1 MIRSVGARH
10 REPQRRVRRRHRVFA
25 VGLVGTGLAVTAAF
39 GLRTGSEDETA
50 AHPAPTAPHPAPT
63 APRSAPAPTAPRSAS
78 AAPRPAG
85 TAPPG
90 VPGPPHSTGDLR
102 IAAVGDI
109 VMGTLPDD
117 LPPDDGATF
126 FDPVEDLLTGDVVLG
141 NLEGTLTT
149 GGEGKCDD
157 GDSPNCFAFHAPP
170 SYAGLFKQAGFT
182 VLNTANNHVDDFG
195 AEGRRQTFA
204 ALRSVHLP
212 YIGRLGEITV
222 QRLHGIRV
230 ALIGFAPDRGANDLT
245 DIPAAKRLTARA
257 AAMADVVIV
266 MMHAGAEGSD
276 RTHVE
281 PGTEYFL
288 GEDRGDSY
296 RFSRAV
302 IDAGADL
309 VVGSGPHVMRGMEF
323 YKGRLIA
330 YSLGNFS
337 GYKVLGL
344 GGTLSTSGVL
354 QLTLR
359 PDGTY
364 VSGRLRPTRIVP
376 PGTPEPGGEAIDLV
390 STMSDDDFGPHAAR
404 ITEDG
409 AILRP

>member
-1 MIRSVGARH
+1 MITSDGQR
-10 REPQRRVRRRHRVFA
+10 PQRRREWHKAVRRHRPFA
-25 VGLVGTGLAVTAAF
+25 LGLVGTGVVVVAAF
-39 GLRTGSEDETA
+39 AFRAGSEEAASTGSART
-50 AHPAPTAPHPAPT
+50 PVRPTGT
-63 APRSAPAPTAPRSAS
+63 TVSGAPAP
-78 AAPRPAG
+78 PRPAG
-85 TAPPG
+85 D
-90 VPGPPHSTGDLR
+90 VR
-102 IAAVGDI
+102 IAAVGDV
-109 VMGTLPDD
+109 VMGTLPDK
-117 LPPDDGATF
+117 LPPDDGASF
-126 FDPVEDLLTGDVVLG
+126 FEPVDDLLTGDVVLG

-149 GGEGKCDD
+149 DGPSKCDD
-157 GDSPNCFAFHAPP
+157 IDGPNCFAFRAPP
-170 SYAGLFKQAGFT
+170 SYGRWLKKAGFT
-182 VLNTANNHVDDFG
+182 VMNTANNHIDDFG
-195 AEGRRQTFA
+195 AEGRRQTLA
-204 ALRSVHLP
+204 ALRSVNLP
-212 YIGRLGEITV
+212 YTGRLGQITV
-222 QRLHGIRV
+222 QRVHGVRV

-257 AAMADVVIV
+257 AKMADIVIV
-266 MMHAGAEGSD
+266 TMHAGAEGSD

-354 QLTLR
+354 NVTLR
-359 PDGTY
+359 ADGTY
-364 VSGRLRPTRIVP
+364 VSGRLHPTQIVA
-376 PGTPEPGGEAIDLV
+376 PGTPEPGGDAIDLV
-390 STMSDDDFGPHAAR
+390 STVSDEDFGSHAAR
-404 ITEDG
+404 ISEDG
-409 AILRP
+409 TIQRP

>member
-1 MIRSVGARH
+1 MIRSV
-10 REPQRRVRRRHRVFA
+10 EQCPQQRRERQKPVRRHRLFA
-25 VGLVGTGLAVTAAF
+25 LGLVGTGVAVVAVFAF
-39 GLRTGSEDETA
+39 RAGSEDA
-50 AHPAPTAPHPAPT
+50 ASSGSAQAHVRKPGTT
-63 APRSAPAPTAPRSAS
+63 TSGAPAP
-78 AAPRPAG
+78 PRPVG
-85 TAPPG
+85 N
-90 VPGPPHSTGDLR
+90 VR

-109 VMGTLPDD
+109 VMGSLPDD
-117 LPPDDGATF
+117 LPPDGGASF
-126 FDPVEDLLTGDVVLG
+126 FDPVDDLLAGDVVLG

-149 GGEGKCDD
+149 GGSSKCDD
-157 GDSPNCFAFHAPP
+157 NDSPNCFAFHAPP
-170 SYAGLFKQAGFT
+170 SYARWFKKAGFT
-182 VLNTANNHVDDFG
+182 VLNTANNHIDDFG
-195 AEGRRQTFA
+195 ADGRRETFA
-204 ALRSVHLP
+204 ALRSVNLP
-212 YIGRLGEITV
+212 FTGRLGQITV
-222 QRLHGIRV
+222 QRPHGIRV
-230 ALIGFAPDRGANDLT
+230 AVIGFAPDQGANDLT

-257 AAMADVVIV
+257 ATMADIVIV

-337 GYKVLGL
+337 GYKVLAL

-359 PDGTY
+359 SDGTY
-364 VSGRLRPTRIVP
+364 VSGRLRPTRIVEA
-376 PGTPEPGGEAIDLV
+376 GTPEPGGEAIDLV
-390 STMSDDDFGPHAAR
+390 SSVSEEDFGSQAAH
-404 ITEDG
+404 ISADG
-409 AILRP
+409 TIQRP

>member
-1 MIRSVGARH
+1 MIRSVER
-10 REPQRRVRRRHRVFA
+10 RPRQRCGRQKPVRRRRLFA
-25 VGLVGTGLAVTAAF
+25 LGLVGTGVVVAAAF
-39 GLRTGSEDETA
+39 VFSGGSEDA
-50 AHPAPTAPHPAPT
+50 ASVGSAPTPLRT
-63 APRSAPAPTAPRSAS
+63 IGTTRSGAPAP
-78 AAPRPAG
+78 PRPVG
-85 TAPPG
+85 T
-90 VPGPPHSTGDLR
+90 VR

-109 VMGTLPDD
+109 VMGSLPDD
-117 LPPDDGATF
+117 LPPDDGASF

-149 GGEGKCDD
+149 GGSSKCDYID
-157 GDSPNCFAFHAPP
+157 GPNCFAFHAPP
-170 SYAGLFKQAGFT
+170 SYGRRLKEAGFT
-182 VLNTANNHVDDFG
+182 VLNTANNHIDDFG
-195 AEGRRQTFA
+195 AEGRRDTFA
-204 ALRSVHLP
+204 ALRSVNLP
-212 YIGRLGEITV
+212 FTGRLGQITV
-222 QRLHGIRV
+222 QRVRGIRV

-245 DIPAAKRLTARA
+245 DIPAAQRLTARA
-257 AAMADVVIV
+257 AAMADIVIV
-266 MMHAGAEGSD
+266 TMHAGAEGSD

-281 PGTEYFL
+281 PGTEYFV

-354 QLTLR
+354 HVTLGA
-359 PDGTY
+359 DGTY
-364 VSGRLRPTRIVP
+364 VSGRLHPTRIVE
-376 PGTPEPGGEAIDLV
+376 PGTPEPGGDAIDLV
-390 STMSDDDFGPHAAR
+390 SSVSEEDFGSHAAH
-404 ITEDG
+404 ISEDG
-409 AILRP
+409 TIQRP

>member
-1 MIRSVGARH
+1 MIRSVGWRPRPR
-10 REPQRRVRRRHRVFA
+10 RERQQTVRRRRLFA
-25 VGLVGTGLAVTAAF
+25 LGLVGVGAVAVAACV
-39 GLRTGSEDETA
+39 LRGGSEDATSGGA
-50 AHPAPTAPHPAPT
+50 AQPVPLTTRTAP
-63 APRSAPAPTAPRSAS
+63 SGAPAPPH
-78 AAPRPAG
+78 RPAG
-85 TAPPG
+85 N
-90 VPGPPHSTGDLR
+90 VR

-109 VMGTLPDD
+109 VMGSLPDD
-117 LPPDDGATF
+117 LPPDDGASF
-126 FDPVEDLLTGDVVLG
+126 FDPVEGLLTGDVVLG

-149 GGEGKCDD
+149 S
-157 GDSPNCFAFHAPP
+157 GDSKCEYIDGPNCFAFHAPP
-170 SYAGLFKQAGFT
+170 SYGRRLKDAGFT
-182 VLNTANNHVDDFG
+182 VLNTANNHIDDFG
-195 AEGRRQTFA
+195 AEGRRDTFA
-204 ALRSVHLP
+204 ALRSVDLP
-212 YIGRLGEITV
+212 FTGRLGQITV
-222 QRLHGIRV
+222 QRVHGIRV

-245 DIPAAKRLTARA
+245 DIPAAQRLTARA

-266 MMHAGAEGSD
+266 TMHAGAEGSD

-354 QLTLR
+354 QVTLGA
-359 PDGTY
+359 DGTY
-364 VSGRLRPTRIVP
+364 VSGRLNPTRIVA
-376 PGTPEPGGEAIDLV
+376 PGTPEPGGDAIDLV
-390 STMSDDDFGPHAAR
+390 STMSEEDFGPNAAH
-404 ITEDG
+404 ISDDG
-409 AILRP
+409 IIRRP

>member
-1 MIRSVGARH
+1 MIRFVGGRPRPR
-10 REPQRRVRRRHRVFA
+10 RERQKPVRRHRPFA
-25 VGLVGTGLAVTAAF
+25 LGLVGAVVVAVAAAF
-39 GLRTGSEDETA
+39 AFRADPEDAASTGSAQT
-50 AHPAPTAPHPAPT
+50 
-63 APRSAPAPTAPRSAS
+63 PRRT
-78 AAPRPAG
+78 AG
-85 TAPPG
+85 TPASG
-90 VPGPPHSTGDLR
+90 RPGPPHHPVGNVR

-109 VMGTLPDD
+109 VMGSLPDD
-117 LPPDDGATF
+117 LPPDDGASF
-126 FDPVEDLLTGDVVLG
+126 FDPVDDLLTGDVVLG

-149 GGEGKCDD
+149 GGDSKCDYIE
-157 GDSPNCFAFHAPP
+157 GPNCFAFHAPP
-170 SYAGLFKQAGFT
+170 SYGRWLKKAGFT
-182 VLNTANNHVDDFG
+182 VLNTANNHIDDFG
-195 AEGRRQTFA
+195 AEGRRDTFA
-204 ALRSVHLP
+204 ALRSVNLP
-212 YIGRLGEITV
+212 FTGRLGQITV
-222 QRLHGIRV
+222 QRVRGIRV

-245 DIPAAKRLTARA
+245 DIPAAQRLTARA
-257 AAMADVVIV
+257 AAMADIVIV
-266 MMHAGAEGSD
+266 TMHAGAEGSD

-354 QLTLR
+354 HVTLGA
-359 PDGTY
+359 DGTY
-364 VSGRLRPTRIVP
+364 LSGRLRPTQIVE

-390 STMSDDDFGPHAAR
+390 STMSEEDFGSHAAL
-404 ITEDG
+404 ISADG
-409 AILRP
+409 TIQRP

>member
-1 MIRSVGARH
+1 MIGSVEQR
-10 REPQRRVRRRHRVFA
+10 PQQRRERQKPVRRHRLFA
-25 VGLVGTGLAVTAAF
+25 LGLVGTGLVVVAVFVFRA
-39 GLRTGSEDETA
+39 GSEDA
-50 AHPAPTAPHPAPT
+50 AIGSGQAPLRATGTTTSGAPG
-63 APRSAPAPTAPRSAS
+63 
-78 AAPRPAG
+78 APRPA
-85 TAPPG
+85 
-90 VPGPPHSTGDLR
+90 VNVR

-109 VMGTLPDD
+109 VMGSLPDD
-117 LPPDDGATF
+117 LPPDGGASF
-126 FDPVEDLLTGDVVLG
+126 FDPVDDLLAGDVVLG

-149 GGEGKCDD
+149 GGSSKCDD
-157 GDSPNCFAFHAPP
+157 NDSPNCFAFHAPP
-170 SYAGLFKQAGFT
+170 SYSRWLKKAGFT

-195 AEGRRQTFA
+195 AEGRRETFA
-204 ALRSVHLP
+204 ALRSVNLP
-212 YIGRLGEITV
+212 FTGRLGQITI

-230 ALIGFAPDRGANDLT
+230 AVIGFAPDRGANDLT

-257 AAMADVVIV
+257 ATMADIVIV

-359 PDGTY
+359 SDGTY
-364 VSGRLRPTRIVP
+364 VSGRLRPTRIVE
-376 PGTPEPGGEAIDLV
+376 PGTPEPGGDAIDLV
-390 STMSDDDFGPHAAR
+390 SSVSEEDFGSQAAH
-404 ITEDG
+404 ISADG
-409 AILRP
+409 TIQRP

>member
-1 MIRSVGARH
+1 MITSEERRPEQRRERQQAVHRH
-10 REPQRRVRRRHRVFA
+10 RLFA
-25 VGLVGTGLAVTAAF
+25 LGLVGTGVAVVAAF
-39 GLRTGSEDETA
+39 VFRAGSEDA
-50 AHPAPTAPHPAPT
+50 ASIGPAQAPLRSTGTTMSGAPAPPHPAG
-63 APRSAPAPTAPRSAS
+63 S
-78 AAPRPAG
+78 
-85 TAPPG
+85 
-90 VPGPPHSTGDLR
+90 VR

-109 VMGTLPDD
+109 VMGSLPDA
-117 LPPDDGATF
+117 LPPDDGASF
-126 FDPVEDLLTGDVVLG
+126 FDPVDDLLAGDVVLG

-149 GGEGKCDD
+149 GGSSKCDD
-157 GDSPNCFAFHAPP
+157 NDSPNCFAFHTPP
-170 SYAGLFKQAGFT
+170 SYGRWIKRAGFT
-182 VLNTANNHVDDFG
+182 VMNVANNHIDDFG

-204 ALRSVHLP
+204 ALRSANLP
-212 YIGRLGEITV
+212 FTGRLGQIV
-222 QRLHGIRV
+222 IQRVNGIRV

-245 DIPAAKRLTARA
+245 DIPAARRLTARA
-257 AAMADVVIV
+257 ASMADLVIV
-266 MMHAGAEGSD
+266 TMHAGAEGSD

-288 GEDRGDSY
+288 GENRGDGY

-337 GYKVLGL
+337 GYKVLGI

-354 QLTLR
+354 HVSLR
-359 PDGTY
+359 ADGTY
-364 VSGRLRPTRIVP
+364 VSGHLYPTRIVP

-390 STMSDDDFGPHAAR
+390 SGVSEEDFGSHAAHLSA
-404 ITEDG
+404 DG
-409 AILRP
+409 TIQRP